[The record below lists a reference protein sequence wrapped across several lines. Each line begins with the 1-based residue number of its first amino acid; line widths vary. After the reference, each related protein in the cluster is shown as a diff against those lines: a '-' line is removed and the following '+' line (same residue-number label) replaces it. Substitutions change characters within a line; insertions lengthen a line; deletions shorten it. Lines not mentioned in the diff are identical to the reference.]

1 MRSKNTWE
9 KKYHYCYTPI
19 QSHVVQKGFTRMV
32 LYFNELKRFSMT
44 RIFQM
49 DGREFVK
56 DNELKV
62 ITKLPLVQANYC

>member
-1 MRSKNTWE
+1 
-9 KKYHYCYTPI
+9 
-19 QSHVVQKGFTRMV
+19 MV

-56 DNELKV
+56 DNELTV